1 MRPNLVSRRFL
12 LRLLATLT
20 LALTAWSIT
29 PPAFAGEKAPEF
41 TLKDMNRKSVSL
53 SDYRGKVVL
62 ITFWATWCTP
72 CLREIPDLL
81 ALEAEL
87 PASDFRL
94 LAISMDDA
102 YSEGWV
108 TEFKAKHFPTL
119 VSFINAELD
128 MDTLVSVIDPVWN
141 ETLPTSYI
149 FNRDG
154 EVVKKVQGK
163 KPIAFFREQLVAAG
177 L

>member
-1 MRPNLVSRRFL
+1 MMRPIAW
-12 LRLLATLT
+12 LLAALT
-20 LALTAWSIT
+20 LAVAS
-29 PPAFAGEKAPEF
+29 AGLASGQHDPGILVPMDRD
-41 TLKDMNRKSVSL
+41 TLRAEL
-53 SDYRGKVVL
+53 SASEGRVVL
-62 ITFWATWCTP
+62 VNLWATWCTP

-81 ALEAEL
+81 ALKTEL

-163 KPIAFFREQLVAAG
+163 KPTEFFREQLVAAG

>member
-1 MRPNLVSRRFL
+1 MMRPTAFIFAAVALVFTTASLASDQHDPAMLMPMDRDA
-12 LRLLATLT
+12 LR
-20 LALTAWSIT
+20 
-29 PPAFAGEKAPEF
+29 GE
-41 TLKDMNRKSVSL
+41 L
-53 SDYRGKVVL
+53 SASEGRVVL
-62 ITFWATWCTP
+62 VNLWATWCTP

-108 TEFKAKHFPTL
+108 TEFKAKHFPSL

-128 MDTLVSVIDPVWN
+128 MDALVSVMDPVWN

-149 FNRDG
+149 VNREG

>member
-1 MRPNLVSRRFL
+1 MRSIAW
-12 LRLLATLT
+12 LLAAFT
-20 LALTAWSIT
+20 LAVA
-29 PPAFAGEKAPEF
+29 PAGLASDQHDPGILVPMDRDALRGELAASEG
-41 TLKDMNRKSVSL
+41 R
-53 SDYRGKVVL
+53 VL
-62 ITFWATWCTP
+62 LVNLWATWCTP

-81 ALEAEL
+81 TLETEL

-102 YSEGWV
+102 YSAGWV
-108 TEFKAKHFPTL
+108 TEFKAKHFPSL
-119 VSFINAELD
+119 VSFINAEVD

-149 FNRDG
+149 FNREG

>member
-1 MRPNLVSRRFL
+1 MAAVSSFFANGSL
-12 LRLLATLT
+12 ADDQPDSATLVPMDRDT
-20 LALTAWSIT
+20 LREELLESE
-29 PPAFAGEKAPEF
+29 G
-41 TLKDMNRKSVSL
+41 R
-53 SDYRGKVVL
+53 VVL
-62 ITFWATWCTP
+62 VNLWATWCTP

-81 ALEAEL
+81 ALEAESSE
-87 PASDFRL
+87 ADFRL

-102 YSEGWV
+102 SSEGWIS
-108 TEFKAKHFPTL
+108 EFKDKHFPTL

-149 FNRDG
+149 FNREG

-163 KPIAFFREQLVAAG
+163 KPIAFFRAQLISAG

>member
-1 MRPNLVSRRFL
+1 MRPIAW
-12 LRLLATLT
+12 LLAAFT
-20 LALTAWSIT
+20 LAV
-29 PPAFAGEKAPEF
+29 APVGLASDQHDPGILVPMDGDALRVE
-41 TLKDMNRKSVSL
+41 L
-53 SDYRGKVVL
+53 SASEGRVVL
-62 ITFWATWCTP
+62 VNLWATWCTP

-94 LAISMDDA
+94 LAISMDDV

-149 FNRDG
+149 FNREG

-163 KPIAFFREQLVAAG
+163 KPIAFFREQLVATG

>member
-1 MRPNLVSRRFL
+1 MAVLGLVNAASPLADDPHGPAILVPMDRDA
-12 LRLLATLT
+12 LR
-20 LALTAWSIT
+20 
-29 PPAFAGEKAPEF
+29 EE
-41 TLKDMNRKSVSL
+41 L
-53 SDYRGKVVL
+53 STSEGRVVL
-62 ITFWATWCTP
+62 VNLWATWCTP

-87 PASDFRL
+87 PAGDFRL

-119 VSFINAELD
+119 ESFINAELD
-128 MDTLVSVIDPVWN
+128 MDTLVSVMDPVWN

-149 FNRDG
+149 LNREG

>member
-1 MRPNLVSRRFL
+1 
-12 LRLLATLT
+12 
-20 LALTAWSIT
+20 
-29 PPAFAGEKAPEF
+29 
-41 TLKDMNRKSVSL
+41 
-53 SDYRGKVVL
+53 
-62 ITFWATWCTP
+62 
-72 CLREIPDLL
+72 L
-81 ALEAEL
+81 ALEAES
-87 PASDFRL
+87 PEADFRL
-94 LAISMDDA
+94 LAISMDDP

-119 VSFINAELD
+119 MSFINAELD

-149 FNRDG
+149 INRDG

>member
-1 MRPNLVSRRFL
+1 MMRPIAWFL
-12 LRLLATLT
+12 AAFT
-20 LALTAWSIT
+20 LAAA
-29 PPAFAGEKAPEF
+29 PAGLASDQHDPNILVPMDRDALRRE
-41 TLKDMNRKSVSL
+41 L
-53 SDYRGKVVL
+53 SASEGRVAIVNL
-62 ITFWATWCTP
+62 WATWCTP

-81 ALEAEL
+81 ALGSEL

-128 MDTLVSVIDPVWN
+128 MDTLVSVIDPAWN

-149 FNRDG
+149 FNREG

>member
-1 MRPNLVSRRFL
+1 MMRSIAW
-12 LRLLATLT
+12 LLAAFT
-20 LALTAWSIT
+20 LAA
-29 PPAFAGEKAPEF
+29 APWGLASDKHAPGILVPMDRD
-41 TLKDMNRKSVSL
+41 TLREELLESEGRL
-53 SDYRGKVVL
+53 VL
-62 ITFWATWCTP
+62 VNLWATWCTP

-149 FNRDG
+149 FNREG

>member
-1 MRPNLVSRRFL
+1 MRPIAW
-12 LRLLATLT
+12 LLAAFT
-20 LALTAWSIT
+20 LALAPVGLASDQHDPGILVPMDRDTLR
-29 PPAFAGEKAPEF
+29 GE
-41 TLKDMNRKSVSL
+41 L
-53 SDYRGKVVL
+53 SASEGRVVL
-62 ITFWATWCTP
+62 VNLWATWCTP

-94 LAISMDDA
+94 LAISMDDV

-128 MDTLVSVIDPVWN
+128 MDTLVSVMDPVWN

-149 FNRDG
+149 FNREG

-163 KPIAFFREQLVAAG
+163 KPIAFFREQLAAAG

>member
-1 MRPNLVSRRFL
+1 MMRPIA
-12 LRLLATLT
+12 RLLAAFT
-20 LALTAWSIT
+20 LAVAPVGLASDQHDPGILVPMDRDTLR
-29 PPAFAGEKAPEF
+29 GE
-41 TLKDMNRKSVSL
+41 L
-53 SDYRGKVVL
+53 SSSEDRVVL
-62 ITFWATWCTP
+62 VNLWATWCTP

-108 TEFKAKHFPTL
+108 TEFKGKHFPTL

>member
-1 MRPNLVSRRFL
+1 MTVILRALKIIL
-12 LRLLATLT
+12 LCAGVAGLAPGCTGESGPVVGELAPDFVLPRLDGTVQ
-20 LALTAWSIT
+20 
-29 PPAFAGEKAPEF
+29 K
-41 TLKDMNRKSVSL
+41 L
-53 SDYRGKVVL
+53 SNHRGKVVMVNL
-62 ITFWATWCTP
+62 WATWCTP

-149 FNRDG
+149 FNREG

>member
-1 MRPNLVSRRFL
+1 MMQPVAWV
-12 LRLLATLT
+12 LAAFT
-20 LALTAWSIT
+20 LAV
-29 PPAFAGEKAPEF
+29 PPAGLASDQHDPGILVPMDRD
-41 TLKDMNRKSVSL
+41 TLREELLESEGRL
-53 SDYRGKVVL
+53 VL
-62 ITFWATWCTP
+62 VNLWATWCTP

-108 TEFKAKHFPTL
+108 TEFKAKHFPSL

-128 MDTLVSVIDPVWN
+128 MDSLVSVIDPVWN

-149 FNRDG
+149 FNREG

>member
-1 MRPNLVSRRFL
+1 MMRPVVW
-12 LRLLATLT
+12 LLAAFM
-20 LALTAWSIT
+20 LAVAPVGLASDQHDPGILV
-29 PPAFAGEKAPEF
+29 PMDRDALRGE
-41 TLKDMNRKSVSL
+41 L
-53 SDYRGKVVL
+53 SASEGRIILVNL
-62 ITFWATWCTP
+62 WATWCTP

-81 ALEAEL
+81 ALETEL
-87 PASDFRL
+87 PAGDFRL

-149 FNRDG
+149 FNREG

>member
-1 MRPNLVSRRFL
+1 MMRPTAFIFAAVALVFTTAS
-12 LRLLATLT
+12 LA
-20 LALTAWSIT
+20 SDQHD
-29 PPAFAGEKAPEF
+29 PAILVP
-41 TLKDMNRKSVSL
+41 MNRDGLRGEL
-53 SDYRGKVVL
+53 SASEGRVVL
-62 ITFWATWCTP
+62 VNLWATWCTP

-81 ALEAEL
+81 ALETEL

-102 YSEGWV
+102 YSGGWV

-128 MDTLVSVIDPVWN
+128 MDMLVSVIDPVWN

>member
-1 MRPNLVSRRFL
+1 MMRPIA
-12 LRLLATLT
+12 RLLAAFT
-20 LALTAWSIT
+20 LAV
-29 PPAFAGEKAPEF
+29 APVGLASDQHDPGILVPMDRD
-41 TLKDMNRKSVSL
+41 TL
-53 SDYRGKVVL
+53 RGKLSSSEGRVVL
-62 ITFWATWCTP
+62 VNLWATWCTP

-108 TEFKAKHFPTL
+108 TEFKGKHFPTL

-149 FNRDG
+149 FNREG

>member
-1 MRPNLVSRRFL
+1 MMRSIAW
-12 LRLLATLT
+12 LLAAFT
-20 LALTAWSIT
+20 LAVA
-29 PPAFAGEKAPEF
+29 PAGLASDQHDPGILVPMDRDALRGELAASEG
-41 TLKDMNRKSVSL
+41 R
-53 SDYRGKVVL
+53 VL
-62 ITFWATWCTP
+62 LVNLWATWCTP

-81 ALEAEL
+81 TLETEL

-102 YSEGWV
+102 YSAGWV
-108 TEFKAKHFPTL
+108 TEFKAKHFPSL
-119 VSFINAELD
+119 VSFINAEVD

-149 FNRDG
+149 FNREG

>member
-1 MRPNLVSRRFL
+1 MMRPIAW
-12 LRLLATLT
+12 LLAAFT
-20 LALTAWSIT
+20 LAVA
-29 PPAFAGEKAPEF
+29 PAGLASSQHEPGILVPMDRDTLRGE
-41 TLKDMNRKSVSL
+41 L
-53 SDYRGKVVL
+53 SASEGRVVL
-62 ITFWATWCTP
+62 VNLWATWCTP

-81 ALEAEL
+81 ALKMEL

-108 TEFKAKHFPTL
+108 TEFKAKHFPNL

-149 FNRDG
+149 FNRGG

>member
-1 MRPNLVSRRFL
+1 MMRPVVW
-12 LRLLATLT
+12 LLAAFM
-20 LALTAWSIT
+20 LAVAPVGLASDQHDPGILV
-29 PPAFAGEKAPEF
+29 PVDQDALRGE
-41 TLKDMNRKSVSL
+41 L
-53 SDYRGKVVL
+53 SASEGRVVL
-62 ITFWATWCTP
+62 VNLWATWCTP

-81 ALEAEL
+81 ALETEL

-149 FNRDG
+149 FNREG